1 MTLQSLWSRI
11 DSNCKSLPCSSL
23 FIVDFK
29 NIFAAHMCCY
39 YFPYWSGFDFVN
51 TWLGRGMKF
60 RRVISSKKTTTS
72 APNQDQRYKAAGS
85 RQHEIMNCTDS
96 ACQAQEDNRR
106 GNRIEL
112 WPTKLARQ
120 NIFRIFKSLALSLSL
135 HPPGREKPVL
145 LLERKAKA
153 IDNIIWS
160 SSVIQKSFL
169 NIIYVSYFLALLEP
183 ESLS

>member
-1 MTLQSLWSRI
+1 
-11 DSNCKSLPCSSL
+11 
-23 FIVDFK
+23 
-29 NIFAAHMCCY
+29 
-39 YFPYWSGFDFVN
+39 
-51 TWLGRGMKF
+51 
-60 RRVISSKKTTTS
+60 
-72 APNQDQRYKAAGS
+72 
-85 RQHEIMNCTDS
+85 MNCTDS

-112 WPTKLARQ
+112 SALANQVGQTKYH
-120 NIFRIFKSLALSLSL
+120 RIFKSLALSLSL